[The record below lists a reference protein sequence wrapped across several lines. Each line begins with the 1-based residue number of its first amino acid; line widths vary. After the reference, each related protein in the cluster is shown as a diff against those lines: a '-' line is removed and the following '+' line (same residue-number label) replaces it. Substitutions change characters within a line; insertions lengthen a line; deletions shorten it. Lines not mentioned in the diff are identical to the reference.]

1 MAQHTATIADPP
13 TPARPMRARRRLRE
27 LRPVL
32 WFIPVLLLL
41 LIVTL
46 YPTLFVVWMS
56 FQKTR
61 YYELAG
67 FVGLA
72 NYVDTLSSRAFWE
85 TTYTSLVYMA
95 GSLVLSLGLG
105 VLAALVLNELRR
117 GGALLRVLT
126 LLPWTLSMAVVGT
139 IWLWL
144 FNPSYGP
151 ISYSMRHLGL
161 SPGLMLGDPELALW
175 LTILVTSWWSF
186 PYAMVI
192 VTAAIQS
199 IPRELY
205 EAVSI
210 DGGGWRAKLRY
221 VTWPHLVPTLGSTA
235 LTLGIL
241 YLTLITLLIVL
252 TGGGP
257 LGATTTLSFD
267 VFRGTVQAVNIGPTA
282 VYSIAILLANIA
294 LGVLYMRVTGRV
306 TA

>member
-1 MAQHTATIADPP
+1 MAQHTATIAVPP
-13 TPARPMRARRRLRE
+13 TPARPTRARRRLRQ

-41 LIVTL
+41 LVVTL

-61 YYELAG
+61 YYELIG

-105 VLAALVLNELRR
+105 VLAALVLNNLTR

-151 ISYSMRHLGL
+151 ISYAIRAVGL

-210 DGGGWRAKLRY
+210 DGGGWRDKLRY

-282 VYSIAILLANIA
+282 VYSIAILLANVA
-294 LGVLYMRVTGRV
+294 LGVLYMRLTGRV
-306 TA
+306 SA